1 MIELSEQIG
10 IQDIKKGDK
19 KEEEQED
26 SKGEMTLE
34 LKKIRKDQKKSPPTM
49 KIEKEIGLTGMIV
62 KIGLSVIELERDMTM
77 GIESETTEEET
88 DNKNGLVQDR

>member
-1 MIELSEQIG
+1 
-10 IQDIKKGDK
+10 
-19 KEEEQED
+19 
-26 SKGEMTLE
+26 MTLE

>member
-34 LKKIRKDQKKSPPTM
+34 LKKIRKGQKKSPPTM
-49 KIEKEIGLTGMIV
+49 KIDKEIGLTDMIV

>member
-1 MIELSEQIG
+1 
-10 IQDIKKGDK
+10 
-19 KEEEQED
+19 
-26 SKGEMTLE
+26 MTLE
-34 LKKIRKDQKKSPPTM
+34 LRKIRKDQKKSPPTM
-49 KIEKEIGLTGMIV
+49 KIDKEIGLTDMIV

>member
-34 LKKIRKDQKKSPPTM
+34 LRKIRKDQKKSPPTM
-49 KIEKEIGLTGMIV
+49 KIDKEIGLTGMIV

>member
-49 KIEKEIGLTGMIV
+49 KIDKEIGLTDMIV

>member
-49 KIEKEIGLTGMIV
+49 KIDKEIGLTDMIV

-77 GIESETTEEET
+77 GIESETTEEEI